1 MSASS
6 KQPSANYNNQ
16 NQLLQKH
23 QQLIQKHQQLI
34 NQNAQLHSEIEQ
46 IQQQKQQL
54 QKQVE
59 ELQKLVPKQKQILVI
74 PQKTEEEI
82 QKIKEIKSLIKADY
96 KNLFTPSSPIVE

>member
-34 NQNAQLHSEIEQ
+34 NQNAQLHTQIEQ
-46 IQQQKQQL
+46 VQQQNQQL
-54 QKQVE
+54 QTQVE
-59 ELQKLVPKQKQILVI
+59 QLQKLVPKQKQMPII

-82 QKIKEIKSLIKADY
+82 QRIKEIKSLIKADY
-96 KNLFTPSSPIVE
+96 KNLFTPSEPKV